1 MISQLLAIWQ
11 ADAAFPSGGFAFSNG
26 LEGLAAAGDRL
37 SSDELEAVVEAA
49 LRRRWATAD
58 RVALVQGF
66 EAANDLDALA
76 EIDREVEATMLAEP
90 FRLGSRRNGAGLL
103 AAHARIGTPGARDW
117 QARVRAGRALGHL
130 ATTQAV
136 VWSGAGL
143 DRSGAVL
150 ASGYMAVSGFM
161 TAAVRLGVIGAIAAQ
176 STVRNLL
183 PVVAELAATP
193 LPGRIE
199 SFSFRLDIAATRHAR
214 GDLRLFAN

>member
-58 RVALVQGF
+58 RVALARAF
-66 EAANDLDALA
+66 EAANDLDAVA

-176 STVRNLL
+176 STVRKLL